1 MSSEKESESRKLGSE
16 EISRE
21 FKTLVNSSDLHY
33 LNHLQHTILGRLQD
47 SNAVLSHFNDFSQHC
62 FAEISGDI
70 ARNTR
75 DWLTPLP
82 RINRHSKDSGSLV
95 DHFYKL
101 SNFTASDVTQS
112 IVFDS
117 DPAFINHLLR
127 ELFQHCGT
135 KLCMNSAYHDSSFTL
150 RTSSCLEGWIIG
162 AMSLDLSRIFSK
174 LTKIPNETLQG

>member
-75 DWLTPLP
+75 VLK
-82 RINRHSKDSGSLV
+82 SVK
-95 DHFYKL
+95 
-101 SNFTASDVTQS
+101 SDLDYIFQK
-112 IVFDS
+112 
-117 DPAFINHLLR
+117 LR
-127 ELFQHCGT
+127 ELAT
-135 KLCMNSAYHDSSFTL
+135 VLLINIK
-150 RTSSCLEGWIIG
+150 G
-162 AMSLDLSRIFSK
+162 AFNGDGHAVPSV
-174 LTKIPNETLQG
+174 